1 MTDSPPEL
9 SRRSLCKLLAAGAS
23 VVAIAPQAVAGSLTA
38 PTAVDT
44 GHVENGSVKFPP
56 WRGAA
61 DTPSS
66 PPPSPLPPEQRVGFA
81 IVGLGRLALEQILPA
96 FGKSMNAK
104 PVALVSG
111 TPDKLKTVA
120 SQYGIKPDACYSYE
134 DFDRIRNNPEVKV
147 VYIVLPN
154 AMHREFCERAAAAG
168 KHVLT
173 EKPMSISSNDG
184 QAMVEACRKSDVKL
198 MVAYRIQYE
207 PYNRRAMKLVRSNH
221 YGRLIAYNGINT
233 QTVAPD
239 GDRQWRHKREMAGGG
254 SLFDIGLYC
263 LNTARFLTGEEPIEV
278 YANTYS
284 PTGDPRYAEVE
295 ETVQF
300 TLRFPSNTFANCLTS
315 YGGRDDKYQ
324 RLNLEG
330 ATVDMP
336 NAFLYQGQRM
346 SVIERVSDATRN
358 AEITLEP
365 KNQFAQ
371 EIDHMAECVL
381 TGQEP
386 WTPGEEGVQDHKLME
401 AIYESART
409 GMPVK
414 LAPVEGLDHFRGKP
428 PKEA

>member
-1 MTDSPPEL
+1 
-9 SRRSLCKLLAAGAS
+9 
-23 VVAIAPQAVAGSLTA
+23 
-38 PTAVDT
+38 
-44 GHVENGSVKFPP
+44 
-56 WRGAA
+56 
-61 DTPSS
+61 
-66 PPPSPLPPEQRVGFA
+66 
-81 IVGLGRLALEQILPA
+81 
-96 FGKSMNAK
+96 
-104 PVALVSG
+104 
-111 TPDKLKTVA
+111 
-120 SQYGIKPDACYSYE
+120 
-134 DFDRIRNNPEVKV
+134 VKV